1 MCGWPPGWQEVFHAL
16 GQRRPLAVMCPACCR
31 GRWPQAPMGT
41 VDRDLIKLTGS
52 QCPFASVRVLSIR
65 RLTDDAITRVYPRK
79 PFRLASDCPDARLR
93 A

>member
-1 MCGWPPGWQEVFHAL
+1 
-16 GQRRPLAVMCPACCR
+16 
-31 GRWPQAPMGT
+31 MGT